1 MNREEIEA
9 AAARAGVRITD
20 VTFDDAADEW
30 CAEVGTRYCVF
41 LGKTQALAMVMR
53 TGCFIGRG
61 TLDEAFAAIAADIDE
76 IASVRVERT
85 AEDERADVVAW
96 VVEYRETC
104 EFPDV
109 RDIRDAIKAGFHVG
123 AAGDE

>member
-9 AAARAGVRITD
+9 AAARAGVRITGY
-20 VTFDDAADEW
+20 T
-30 CAEVGTRYCVF
+30 GKRYWFGPHHCLVWPF
-41 LGKTQALAMVMR
+41 GGGGWRASCEGQYISGEGV
-53 TGCFIGRG
+53 
-61 TLDEAFAAIAADIDE
+61 DEALGAIAADIDE
-76 IASVRVERT
+76 IASVRVGRT

-109 RDIRDAIKAGFHVG
+109 RDIRDAIKTGEHVG